1 MPFPCMYRNYF
12 ISEKIGFTGG
22 KMGKHFSGTL
32 NVKGTIG
39 DVEGVRHN
47 FHLNISIVE
56 ET

>member
-12 ISEKIGFTGG
+12 ISEKIVFKVG
-22 KMGKHFSGTL
+22 KMGKHFSGTF

-47 FHLNISIVE
+47 FHPIISIVE

>member
-12 ISEKIGFTGG
+12 ISEKIGFKVG
-22 KMGKHFSGTL
+22 KMGKHFSATF

-47 FHLNISIVE
+47 FHPIISIVE